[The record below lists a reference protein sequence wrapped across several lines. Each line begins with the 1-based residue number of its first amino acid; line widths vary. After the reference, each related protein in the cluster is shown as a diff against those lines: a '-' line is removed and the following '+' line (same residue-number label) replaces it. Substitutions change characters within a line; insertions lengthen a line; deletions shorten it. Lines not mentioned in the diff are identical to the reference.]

1 MQEIN
6 LTTVFKGSV
15 SQLEEDLS
23 KFFLPKDYAEVQKT
37 INKHI
42 IALFSGDNEFKNS
55 LNASD
60 AELLNAA
67 LRMALSF
74 QKLSLSESIDFKQL
88 SIKKEVDV
96 ENNTKNDNIVEN
108 TITLLPTVI
117 CAFIN
122 PWLALAVGGSTV
134 FVKKYIKTSQG
145 KRKAVYVKER
155 NVDISHHISENEIN
169 VIKNGIYNI
178 CQDIDSIISKIQR
191 DRKDLEAQANQ
202 KLSECNLHKMYPQIL
217 NSIQYLYMENLKAEK
232 TSQFL
237 QNILFSLE
245 SYGYKFVEYSEKVGG
260 YFNKKG
266 NPNVS
271 EPTMYLP
278 SIIMENN
285 EGMPIVVC
293 EGIVYMP
300 QK

>member
-1 MQEIN
+1 MQEIS
-6 LTTVFKGSV
+6 LTSVFRGSE
-15 SQLEEDLS
+15 SHLKEELGMFS
-23 KFFLPKDYAEVQKT
+23 IPKDYAEVQKT

-96 ENNTKNDNIVEN
+96 ETDAKNDDIVEN

-134 FVKKYIKTSQG
+134 FVKKYIRTSQG
-145 KRKAVYVKER
+145 KKKAAYVKER
-155 NVDISHHISENEIN
+155 TIDVSHPISENEIST
-169 VIKNGIYNI
+169 ITNGIYNI
-178 CQDIDSIISKIQR
+178 CTEIDAIISKIQR

-202 KLSECNLHKMYPQIL
+202 KLSECRLDKMYPQVLISL
-217 NSIQYLYMENLKAEK
+217 QYLFMEDLKAEK
-232 TSQFL
+232 KSQSL
-237 QNILFSLE
+237 HNILFSLE
-245 SYGYKFVEYSEKVGG
+245 SYGYKFVEYSDAVGG
-260 YFNKKG
+260 YFNKKV

-271 EPTMYLP
+271 ELTMYLP
-278 SIIMENN
+278 AIIMENK
-285 EGMPIVVC
+285 EGLSILVS
-293 EGIVYMP
+293 EGIVYVP
-300 QK
+300 QR